1 MPKTYDGADYLWSWR
16 GDYVVDEEG
25 DIASTEYDPLR
36 AVVQDIRDILST
48 NAGDWKLYLDRG
60 ASLSD
65 FVGELNSKITAEN
78 IKIRIIGSLI
88 KTGTVSFEDIKV
100 KYMPI
105 DNDKLMIRIN
115 LSVTPTAENF
125 GSEDLKIDFVYSY
138 SENNVYRANN

>member
-1 MPKTYDGADYLWSWR
+1 MARIYDGTDFFWSWR
-16 GDYVVDEEG
+16 GDYAIDADG

-48 NAGDWKLYLDRG
+48 NAGDWKLYFNRG

-78 IKIRIIGSLI
+78 IKTRIVGALT
-88 KTGTVSFEDIKV
+88 KTGTVSFSDIKV
-100 KYMPI
+100 KYIPI

-115 LSVTPTAENF
+115 LSVTSTAENF
-125 GSEDLKIDFVYSY
+125 GSENLKVDFVYSY
-138 SENNVYRANN
+138 SENNVFRADN